1 MRNFTFASIALL
13 LVGTAN
19 ASDFKISSEMPSC
32 SREAMERIGGVVE
45 TPFKSKKHS
54 SIKSSSQRGSFR
66 S

>member
-32 SREAMERIGGVVE
+32 SREAMERIGRVVE
-45 TPFKSKKHS
+45 TPFKSKNIQVLKVPRKE
-54 SIKSSSQRGSFR
+54 ILTTL
-66 S
+66 